1 MILDKKICIAYLLV
15 IVTYINYNDGST
27 NKIREVN
34 LHADLIRDED
44 NEDVSVE
51 LKIMPPRL

>member
-1 MILDKKICIAYLLV
+1 MHCLSVGNRY
-15 IVTYINYNDGST
+15 YINYNDGST

-51 LKIMPPRL
+51 LKIMPARL